1 MKFSTL
7 YAIISLASLA
17 VAVAIATPQENEALD
32 GESNDWNCMRCRW
45 AFITKQDMCHSS
57 HCVSRIVLVDL
68 KFRVS

>member
-17 VAVAIATPQENEALD
+17 VAVAIATLQENEVLD
-32 GESNDWNCMRCRW
+32 EVDWNCMRCRW
-45 AFITKQDMCHSS
+45 AFITKQDMCNSS
-57 HCVSRIVLVDL
+57 HCVSLIVLVDL

>member
-17 VAVAIATPQENEALD
+17 VAVAIAALQENKVLD
-32 GESNDWNCMRCRW
+32 GADWNCIRCRF
-45 AFITKQDMCHSS
+45 AYLTKSDLCHSD
-57 HCVSRIVLVDL
+57 HCVSLIVLVDL